1 MKELVFILM
10 VMNSDQLE
18 GEIVYP
24 NMDKCKWY
32 AEKIN
37 KQQTNLILN
46 YSAWCKPVVRDKVEE

>member
-1 MKELVFILM
+1 
-10 VMNSDQLE
+10 MNGDQLE

-37 KQQTNLILN
+37 IQQTNLVMN
-46 YSAWCKPVVRDKVEE
+46 YSAWCKPVVRDKEEE